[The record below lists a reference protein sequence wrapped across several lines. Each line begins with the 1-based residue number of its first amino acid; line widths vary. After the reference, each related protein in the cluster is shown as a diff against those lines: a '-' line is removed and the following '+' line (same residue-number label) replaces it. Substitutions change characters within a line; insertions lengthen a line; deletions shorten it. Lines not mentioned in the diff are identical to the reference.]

1 MTESVEQRIY
11 IKFCFKLGKT
21 ATETNDMIKLT
32 FGEDAMSRAR
42 VFEWFRRFREGQES
56 CEIEPRSGR
65 PSTSRNEDI
74 IEQVR
79 IVVRSDRRL
88 TVKETTGNGAS
99 EKTEVMGIWQL
110 DASS

>member
-42 VFEWFRRFREGQES
+42 VFEWFRRLEKGKKR
-56 CEIEPRSGR
+56 
-65 PSTSRNEDI
+65 
-74 IEQVR
+74 VR
-79 IVVRSDRRL
+79 LSLDPDVRLLHAMR
-88 TVKETTGNGAS
+88 T
-99 EKTEVMGIWQL
+99 
-110 DASS
+110 